1 MTDPAPHRLALGF
14 LAACAAAAVVVP
26 ARPVAALPGPEAN
39 ASAVELLDRAR
50 EAAETQPFDGVV
62 AVEWRDGRE
71 RHSEQVPVHSAGGV
85 LRFGDEVVG
94 AGARRMVHSTDGW
107 LSLWG
112 HDVATLGPSP
122 TAKYRLAVAPGPDVA
137 ARATDMVA
145 VQLVGADRLRERLYV
160 DRQSGLLLRRELLDS
175 RGDAYRSVAFLAIS
189 NGTGV
194 VAAAA
199 GGAPRVTRSEEPA
212 PARHLK
218 APYKIKSRIGTGYRL
233 VGAYRA
239 NGVVQQFFSDGLHG
253 LSVFA
258 TRCGPTRRRW
268 GRRSS
273 GRATG
278 WSTPPSPTRPGPTWP
293 ERYGTCRTPTRRGGS
308 GAWPRRWSRSS
319 GGGEGAPAAENPPA
333 FALRAAPPDAVIDP
347 VDEGVLE
354 ALQPYAALHARPF
367 GYLDAH
373 PVGREELRRGA
384 IPAGGIAHPVMIHA
398 SISNVGRG
406 LVVPASDGVHRNN
419 ARRPGRGPG
428 SGEAIYGRRAHAR

>member
-1 MTDPAPHRLALGF
+1 VTDPAPHRLALGF
-14 LAACAAAAVVVP
+14 LAACAAGAVLVP

-50 EAAETQPFDGVV
+50 EVAETQPFDGVV
-62 AVEWRDGRE
+62 VVEWRDGRE

-112 HDVATLGPSP
+112 HDVVTLGPSP
-122 TAKYRLAVAPGPDVA
+122 TAKYRLAVEPGPDVA
-137 ARATDMVA
+137 ARPTDMVA

-175 RGDAYRSVAFLAIS
+175 RGDPYRSVAFLAIS

-199 GGAPRVTRSEEPA
+199 GGAPLVTRSEEPA

-253 LSVFA
+253 LSVFEQRGHLGA
-258 TRCGPTRRRW
+258 AETTLVGE
-268 GRRSS
+268 S
-273 GRATG
+273 GR
-278 WSTPPSPTRPGPTWP
+278 
-293 ERYGTCRTPTRRGGS
+293 
-308 GAWPRRWSRSS
+308 
-319 GGGEGAPAAENPPA
+319 
-333 FALRAAPPDAVIDP
+333 
-347 VDEGVLE
+347 
-354 ALQPYAALHARPF
+354 
-367 GYLDAH
+367 
-373 PVGREELRRGA
+373 GREVEISGHTMRAYSASVGEAVVWESDGMVYTAVTDAPWTDLAGAVRDLPHADPPGRLRRVA
-384 IPAGGIAHPVMIHA
+384 QT
-398 SISNVGRG
+398 
-406 LVVPASDGVHRNN
+406 VVSLFRW
-419 ARRPGRGPG
+419 R
-428 SGEAIYGRRAHAR
+428 